1 MWTRDGQSNNGLT
14 ASTTHWPEVVEGKGD
29 EANLMEA
36 KVSFY
41 GVGGEE
47 KLSLTVKDHQEPV
60 QGLQRGN
67 I

>member
-1 MWTRDGQSNNGLT
+1 
-14 ASTTHWPEVVEGKGD
+14 
-29 EANLMEA
+29 MEA

-67 I
+67 L